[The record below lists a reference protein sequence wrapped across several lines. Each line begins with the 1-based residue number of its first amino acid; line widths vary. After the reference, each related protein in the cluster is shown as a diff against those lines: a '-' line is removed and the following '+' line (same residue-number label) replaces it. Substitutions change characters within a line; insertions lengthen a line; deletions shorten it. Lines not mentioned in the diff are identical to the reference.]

1 MVCVGQSPLQPMRY
15 SFWSIAILLP
25 LVLAASVEH
34 QESKGGGAMSA
45 WPNFFTS
52 KVSLPLNFI
61 LMVNTAGMREFQIRF
76 TWDPGLSFWHR
87 LHHPFGQ
94 QSLPEVGQ
102 GEGGR
107 QDESDERQT
116 SEALLKFSRFWGLS
130 REKVTNYLLLS
141 VFLTAL
147 LTFRL
152 TGCLTAH
159 IFLGRAP

>member
-1 MVCVGQSPLQPMRY
+1 MKEVSLVTRSCGFNRCGRKKSCFVVLTEKSISQENAAKRMKNLHLLVCVGQSPLQPMRY

-34 QESKGGGAMSA
+34 RESKGGGAMSA
-45 WPNFFTS
+45 WPNFFMS

-61 LMVNTAGMREFQIRF
+61 LMVNTAMREFQIRF

-94 QSLPEVGQ
+94 LSLPEVGQ

-107 QDESDERQT
+107 RST
-116 SEALLKFSRFWGLS
+116 SID
-130 REKVTNYLLLS
+130 NDNN
-141 VFLTAL
+141 
-147 LTFRL
+147 
-152 TGCLTAH
+152 
-159 IFLGRAP
+159 